1 MGNDNLKK
9 RDYVPTELAIAAL
22 RDSGYKNTAYAVAE
36 LLDNSIQAG
45 ATHVELM
52 CIEAVNTSL
61 QRQRLQISQIAV
73 LDNGNGMDA
82 EVLTSAL
89 QFGNGTHLNE
99 TKGMGKFGMGLP
111 NSSISQ
117 ASKTEVWSWQN
128 GKTPLYTY
136 LDIQN
141 LGAGE
146 VPTPVERELPEM
158 IRSAAQAIGKNGTL
172 VVWSHLDRC
181 LWKTAEAI
189 INNSELLIG
198 RMYRK
203 FLVEGKV
210 TISLLAF
217 DKTNPKQKSISRS
230 AIPNDP
236 GYLMTP
242 SSTPKPYDTTPMF
255 KKFGEVDS
263 TYKIKYAGDEHT
275 VHIRY
280 SLVQDS
286 IRKDTYNAGSTP
298 YGHHAAKNEGVSLV
312 REGREL
318 TLDANLVGPHDQRN
332 RWWGVEIEF
341 PAALDKVFGVTNN
354 KQEARNFDAVAK
366 AFKSMSTSEAKQ
378 YIKDQGQRVDDED
391 PSAPL
396 YGLIQQV
403 DSQINLLKSQVIA
416 AAKKRTGRH
425 GGSAEDIATGVT
437 EDRIKE
443 GHKGVSDEDFVL
455 ETPESRTAKIAEDM
469 VKAGYSE
476 EEAQEFAAQTVD
488 TGRRFIFLETQIEGN
503 AFFSVRPVAGEIM
516 IRINTEH
523 NAYKNLVSVLDNEG
537 TSDVSREELAQR
549 LDLARE
555 GLRLLLIS
563 WARYEDEQPNEEL
576 RKRVQDIRID
586 WGRMAAE
593 YLKSV

>member
-1 MGNDNLKK
+1 MATDNSK
-9 RDYVPTELAIAAL
+9 RHDYVPTSLAIQAL

-73 LDNGNGMDA
+73 LDNGNGMDS
-82 EVLTSAL
+82 EVLSRAL

-128 GKTPLYTY
+128 GKTPLYTF
-136 LDIQN
+136 LDIEN
-141 LGAGE
+141 LGSGE
-146 VPTPVERELPEM
+146 VPTPVNKELPEM
-158 IRSAAQAIGKNGTL
+158 IKNAAQAIGKSGTL
-172 VVWSHLDRC
+172 VLWSHLDRC

-217 DKTNPKQKSISRS
+217 DKTNPKQKSITRS

-236 GYLMTP
+236 GYLITP

-263 TYKIKYAGDEHT
+263 NYKIKYAGEEHI

-286 IRKDTYNAGSTP
+286 IRKDTFNAGSTA
-298 YGHHAAKNEGVSLV
+298 YGAHAAKNEGVSLV

-318 TLDANLVGPHDQRN
+318 TLDSNLVGPHDPRN

-378 YIKDQGQRVDDED
+378 YIKDQSQRIDDED

-403 DSQINLLKSQVIA
+403 DSQIDLLKKQVVA
-416 AAKKRTGRH
+416 AAKKRAGRH

-437 EDRIKE
+437 QDRIKD
-443 GHKGVSDEDFVL
+443 GHKGASDEDFIL
-455 ETPESRTAKIAEDM
+455 ETPESRTTKIAEDM

-476 EEAQEFAAQTVD
+476 EEAHEFAAQTVG

-516 IRINTEH
+516 IRINSEH
-523 NAYKNLVSVLDNEG
+523 NAYKNLVSVLDNDA
-537 TSDVSREELAQR
+537 TSDSSKEELAQR

>member
-1 MGNDNLKK
+1 MVEEKSN
-9 RDYVPTELAIAAL
+9 RHDYVPTSLAIQAL

-45 ATHVELM
+45 ATHVELL

-73 LDNGNGMDA
+73 LDNGKGMNSKDLSA
-82 EVLTSAL
+82 AL
-89 QFGNGTHLNE
+89 QFGNGSHLSD

-117 ASKTEVWSWQN
+117 ASKTEVWSWQD

-136 LDIQN
+136 LDIEN
-141 LGAGE
+141 LGNGE
-146 VPTPVERELPEM
+146 VPNPIEKELPEM
-158 IRSAAQAIGKNGTL
+158 IKSAAEVIGKSGTL
-172 VVWSHLDRC
+172 VLWSNLDRC
-181 LWKTAEAI
+181 LWKTAEAVI
-189 INNSELLIG
+189 TNSELLIG

-203 FLVEGKV
+203 FLVDGKV
-210 TISLLAF
+210 TISLSAF
-217 DKTNPKQKSISRS
+217 EKSNPKQKKTRA

-236 GYLMTP
+236 GYLITP
-242 SSTPKPYDTTPMF
+242 SSTPSPYNTSPMF
-255 KKFGEVDS
+255 KKFGEIDG
-263 TYKIKYAGDEHT
+263 KYPITFGGE
-275 VHIRY
+275 VHYVQIRY

-286 IRKDTYNAGSTP
+286 IRRDTVNAGSTP
-298 YGHHAAKNEGVSLV
+298 YGQHAAKNEGVSLV

-318 TLDANLVGPHDQRN
+318 TLDSNLVGPHDPRN

-366 AFKSMSTSEAKQ
+366 SFKSMSSSEARE
-378 YIKDQGQRVDDED
+378 YIKEQFQRGEDED
-391 PSAPL
+391 PSGPL

-403 DSQINLLKSQVIA
+403 DSQITLMKNQIKEK
-416 AAKKRTGRH
+416 AKPRTRH
-425 GGSAEDIATGVT
+425 GGVAEDIATGVT
-437 EDRIKE
+437 EARIKE
-443 GHKGVSDEDFVL
+443 GHKGASDADFAS
-455 ETPESRTAKIAEDM
+455 ETEESREAKIAETM
-469 VKAGYSE
+469 VKAGYTT
-476 EEAQEFAAQTVD
+476 EEAQEFAKQAVG

-516 IRINTEH
+516 ISINADH
-523 NAYKNLVSVLDNEG
+523 NAYKNLVSVLD
-537 TSDVSREELAQR
+537 SDANLNSSKEELTQR
-549 LDLARE
+549 LNSARE

>member
-1 MGNDNLKK
+1 METDNAK
-9 RDYVPTELAIAAL
+9 RNDYVPTALAIAAL

-36 LLDNSIQAG
+36 LIDNSIQAG

-52 CIEAVNTSL
+52 CIEAINTSL

-73 LDNGNGMDA
+73 LDNGKGMDSV
-82 EVLTSAL
+82 VLSQAL

-99 TKGMGKFGMGLP
+99 TKGMGKFGIGLP

-136 LDIQN
+136 LDIGN
-141 LGAGE
+141 LGSGE
-146 VPTPVERELPEM
+146 VPTPVQKELPDM
-158 IRSAAQAIGKNGTL
+158 IKDAAQAIGKSGTL
-172 VVWSHLDRC
+172 VLWSQLDRC

-217 DKTNPKQKSISRS
+217 DKTNPAKKSITRS

-236 GYLMTP
+236 AYLITP

-255 KKFGEVDS
+255 KKWGEVDS
-263 TYKIKYAGDEHT
+263 NYKIKYGGEEHD

-286 IRKDTYNAGSTP
+286 IRKDTFNAGGTL
-298 YGHHAAKNEGVSLV
+298 YGLHAAKNEGVSLV

-318 TLDANLVGPHDQRN
+318 ALDSNLVGPHDPRN
-332 RWWGVEIEF
+332 RWWAVEIEF
-341 PAALDKVFGVTNN
+341 PAALDNVFGVTNN

-366 AFKSMSTSEAKQ
+366 AFKSMSDNEAKQ
-378 YIKDQGQRVDDED
+378 YIKDQMQRIDDED

-403 DSQINLLKSQVIA
+403 DSQINLMKKQVIA
-416 AAKKRTGRH
+416 AARKRSGRH

-437 EDRIKE
+437 QARIEE
-443 GHKGVSDEDFVL
+443 GHKGASDEDFIS
-455 ETPESRTAKIAEDM
+455 ETPENREDQIKKDM
-469 VKAGYSE
+469 EKAGYSKE
-476 EEAQEFAAQTVD
+476 DAEKIAKETVGS
-488 TGRRFIFLETQIEGN
+488 GRRFMFLETPIEGN
-503 AFFSVRPVAGEIM
+503 AFFSVRHVAGEVM
-516 IRINTEH
+516 IRINSEH
-523 NAYKNLVSVLDNEG
+523 NAYKNLVSVLDKDA
-537 TSDVSREELAQR
+537 TSESSKEELAQR

-555 GLRLLLIS
+555 GLRLLLIA

-576 RKRVQDIRID
+576 LKRVQDIRTD
-586 WGRMAAE
+586 WGRMAAD

>member
-1 MGNDNLKK
+1 MATENLS
-9 RDYVPTELAIAAL
+9 RHDYVPTSLAIQAL

-73 LDNGNGMDA
+73 LDNGNGMDS
-82 EVLTSAL
+82 EVLSRAL

-117 ASKTEVWSWQN
+117 ALKAEVWSWQN

-136 LDIQN
+136 LDIEN
-141 LGAGE
+141 LGSGE
-146 VPTPVERELPEM
+146 VPTPVLKDLPE
-158 IRSAAQAIGKNGTL
+158 IIVSAAQTIGKSGTL
-172 VVWSHLDRC
+172 VLWSNLDRC
-181 LWKTAEAI
+181 IWKTAEAI

-217 DKTNPKQKSISRS
+217 DKTNPKQKSIARN

-236 GYLMTP
+236 GYLITP

-255 KKFGEVDS
+255 KKFGEVDGR
-263 TYKIKYAGDEHT
+263 YPIKVGEEIHYVD
-275 VHIRY
+275 IRY

-286 IRKDTYNAGSTP
+286 IRRDNVNAGNTP
-298 YGHHAAKNEGVSLV
+298 YGQHAAKNEGVSLV

-318 TLDANLVGPHDQRN
+318 TLDSNLVGPHDVRN

-341 PAALDKVFGVTNN
+341 PAALDRVFGVTNN

-366 AFKSMSTSEAKQ
+366 SFKSMSASEAKE
-378 YIKDQGQRVDDED
+378 YIRDQAQRGVDED

-403 DSQINLLKSQVIA
+403 DRQIDLMKAQVKEV
-416 AAKKRTGRH
+416 AKRKTGRH
-425 GGSAEDIATGVT
+425 GGSAEEIATGVT
-437 EDRIKE
+437 RDRIKE
-443 GHKGVSDEDFVL
+443 GHKGASDVEFVL
-455 ETPESRTAKIAEDM
+455 ETPESRTAKIAETM
-469 VKAGYSE
+469 VKAGYTE
-476 EEAQEFAAQTVD
+476 EEARDFAAQTVG

-503 AFFSVRPVAGEIM
+503 AFFSVRPVAGEIV
-516 IRINTEH
+516 IRINSEH
-523 NAYKNLVSVLDNEG
+523 NAYKNLVSVLDNES
-537 TSDVSREELAQR
+537 TEDSTKEELARR

>member
-1 MGNDNLKK
+1 MATDNSK
-9 RDYVPTELAIAAL
+9 RHDYVPTSLAIQAL

-61 QRQRLQISQIAV
+61 QRQRLQISQIGV
-73 LDNGNGMDA
+73 LDNGNGMDS
-82 EVLTSAL
+82 EVLSRAL

-117 ASKTEVWSWQN
+117 AKKTEVWSWQN

-136 LDIQN
+136 LDIEN
-141 LGAGE
+141 LGSGE
-146 VPTPVERELPEM
+146 VPTPVQKELPEM
-158 IRSAAQAIGKNGTL
+158 IKNAAQAIGKSGTL
-172 VVWSHLDRC
+172 VLWSHLDRC

-210 TISLLAF
+210 TISLIEF
-217 DKTNPKQKSISRS
+217 DKSNPKQKKTRG

-255 KKFGEVDS
+255 KKFGEVDGK
-263 TYKIKYAGDEHT
+263 YPIKFGGE
-275 VHIRY
+275 VHYVDIRY

-286 IRKDTYNAGSTP
+286 IRRDTAYAGNTP
-298 YGHHAAKNEGVSLV
+298 YGQHAAKNEGVSLV

-318 TLDANLVGPHDQRN
+318 TLDSNLVGSHDQRN

-354 KQEARNFDAVAK
+354 KQEARNFEAVAK
-366 AFKSMSTSEAKQ
+366 AFKSMSPSEAKE
-378 YIKDQGQRVDDED
+378 YIKDQGQRGDDED

-403 DSQINLLKSQVIA
+403 DSQITLLKNQVKQA
-416 AAKKRTGRH
+416 GKKRPGRH
-425 GGSAEDIATGVT
+425 GGSAEDIATSVT
-437 EDRIKE
+437 EGRIKD
-443 GHKGVSDEDFVL
+443 GHKGASDEDFIL
-455 ETPESRTAKIAEDM
+455 ETPESRTTKIAEDM
-469 VKAGYSE
+469 VKAGFTE
-476 EEAQEFAAQTVD
+476 EEAQEIAAQTVG

-516 IRINTEH
+516 IRINSEH
-523 NAYKNLVSVLDNEG
+523 NAYKNLVSVLDNDAS
-537 TSDVSREELAQR
+537 SDSSIEELAQR

>member
-1 MGNDNLKK
+1 MGTDNSM
-9 RDYVPTELAIAAL
+9 RHDYVPTSLAIQAL

-36 LLDNSIQAG
+36 LIDNSIQAG

-73 LDNGNGMDA
+73 LDNGNGMDS
-82 EVLTSAL
+82 EVLSRAL

-99 TKGMGKFGMGLP
+99 TKGMGKFGIGLP

-136 LDIQN
+136 LDIEN
-141 LGAGE
+141 LGSGE
-146 VPTPVERELPEM
+146 VPTPVQKELPDM
-158 IRSAAQAIGKNGTL
+158 IRDAAQTIGTSGTL
-172 VVWSHLDRC
+172 VLWSHLDRC
-181 LWKTAEAI
+181 LWKTADAI
-189 INNSELLIG
+189 INNSEALIG
-198 RMYRK
+198 RIYRK
-203 FLVEGKV
+203 FLVDGKV
-210 TISLLAF
+210 TISLVAF
-217 DKTNPKQKSISRS
+217 DKTNPKKKSTERS

-236 GYLMTP
+236 TYLITP

-263 TYKIKYAGDEHT
+263 NYKIKYGGEEHV

-286 IRKDTYNAGSTP
+286 IRKEHTNAGGTA
-298 YGHHAAKNEGVSLV
+298 YGLHAAKNEGVSLV

-318 TLDANLVGPHDQRN
+318 TLDSNLVGAHDPRN

-354 KQEARNFDAVAK
+354 KQEARNFDSVAK
-366 AFKSMSTSEAKQ
+366 AFKTMSANEAKE
-378 YIKDQGQRVDDED
+378 YIRDQGQRSEDED

-403 DSQINLLKSQVIA
+403 DSQISLMRAQIIA
-416 AAKKRTGRH
+416 AAKKRASRH
-425 GGSAEDIATGVT
+425 GGIAEDIATGVT
-437 EDRIKE
+437 QDRIKE
-443 GHKGVSDEDFVL
+443 GHKGASDEEFIS
-455 ETPESRTAKIAEDM
+455 ETPEFRTSKIADDM

-476 EEAQEFAAQTVD
+476 DEAQEFAAQTVG

-516 IRINTEH
+516 IRINSDH
-523 NAYKNLVSVLDNEG
+523 NAYKNLVSVLDKDA
-537 TSDVSREELAQR
+537 TSDSSKEELAQR

-555 GLRLLLIS
+555 GLRLLLIA

-576 RKRVQDIRID
+576 RKRVQDIRTD